1 MLSTIL
7 NMMNALGLI
16 ALCVCFYLHWLS
28 KK

>member
-16 ALCVCFYLHWLS
+16 VLCVCFYLHWLS
-28 KK
+28 SK